1 MVNKVTLIGNLG
13 RDPELFHT
21 QSGRAVA
28 RLSIATN
35 EVWTKNGERQRRTEW
50 HRVVVWGPRAER
62 IAAQLRKGT
71 PVYVEGRLRT
81 RTFTNAENVEQMR
94 TEIHSQRLMPLTSR
108 TQREAAYAAVPV
120 DGVRDG
126 DDVPF

>member
-1 MVNKVTLIGNLG
+1 
-13 RDPELFHT
+13 
-21 QSGRAVA
+21 
-28 RLSIATN
+28 
-35 EVWTKNGERQRRTEW
+35 VWMKDGERQRRTEW

-81 RTFTNAENVEQMR
+81 RAFMNAENVEQMR

-108 TQREAAYAAVPV
+108 TQREAAFAVAGA
-120 DGVRDG
+120 DGARDG
-126 DDVPF
+126 NDVPF

>member
-13 RDPELFHT
+13 RDPELFQT
-21 QSGRAVA
+21 QSGRGVA

-35 EVWTKNGERQRRTEW
+35 EVWTKDGERQRRTEW

-62 IAAQLRKGT
+62 IAEQLRRGT

-81 RTFTNAENVEQMR
+81 RTFRTPITSSRCARRFIPNA
-94 TEIHSQRLMPLTSR
+94 
-108 TQREAAYAAVPV
+108 
-120 DGVRDG
+120 
-126 DDVPF
+126 